1 MTFKFWR
8 ATRSWK
14 WFQIN
19 FNALICLS
27 IFETNGWLVVW
38 LISQPL
44 LLKMVHLFCIIFIT
58 WVGSISYFCIFMN
71 KSSRIHQMHY
81 IRLPEVNKF
90 LIALKKLLSLPW
102 YFQKI
107 SPFSLETTLIR
118 LLKITDTSIY
128 KSEHN
133 FQFLIFCLPFTGF
146 SWFFSCLFYL
156 WFKCVMKIFF
166 GRKNFL
172 LFKNIPV
179 IGKLLCKENVQLAWV
194 FDFSSKFSIPGLY
207 YITFHNSIRSITILK
222 SLKKVLWIEK

>member
-1 MTFKFWR
+1 
-8 ATRSWK
+8 
-14 WFQIN
+14 
-19 FNALICLS
+19 
-27 IFETNGWLVVW
+27 
-38 LISQPL
+38 
-44 LLKMVHLFCIIFIT
+44 
-58 WVGSISYFCIFMN
+58 MN

-146 SWFFSCLFYL
+146 S
-156 WFKCVMKIFF
+156 
-166 GRKNFL
+166 
-172 LFKNIPV
+172 
-179 IGKLLCKENVQLAWV
+179 
-194 FDFSSKFSIPGLY
+194 
-207 YITFHNSIRSITILK
+207 
-222 SLKKVLWIEK
+222 